1 VRRHFRIDYEK
12 FDSYLINMT
21 DQSVSLINDQ
31 IGKMNMSESKN
42 SVHNKE
48 ITLARWSTRF
58 WAWLVDF
65 IIVTVAIEIIFAIV
79 YAPLAS
85 FNQGVQ
91 DNPGLGALRFAVQ
104 SLLFFAY
111 WTYFESTT
119 GQSIGKKLLKIKTTD
134 LAGNAPDIR
143 NIAIQSFG
151 KAFLLPIDVFFGWIF
166 TNEKR
171 QRLFNRASDTIVIR
185 VVNEVPRS
193 ENVGY
198 RKEE

>member
-1 VRRHFRIDYEK
+1 
-12 FDSYLINMT
+12 
-21 DQSVSLINDQ
+21 
-31 IGKMNMSESKN
+31 MNESKN

-58 WAWLVDF
+58 WAWLIDF
-65 IIVTVAIEIIFAIV
+65 IIISIAIEIIFAIA
-79 YAPLAS
+79 YAPLAL
-85 FNQGVQ
+85 NQGVQ
-91 DNPGLGALRFAVQ
+91 GNPSLGAVRFAVQ

-134 LAGNAPDIR
+134 LAGNVPDIR

-166 TNEKR
+166 TNDKR
-171 QRLFNRASDTIVIR
+171 QRLFNRASDTIVVR
-185 VVNEVPRS
+185 VAVNQVLGP

>member
-1 VRRHFRIDYEK
+1 
-12 FDSYLINMT
+12 
-21 DQSVSLINDQ
+21 
-31 IGKMNMSESKN
+31 MSEPNN

-65 IIVTVAIEIIFAIV
+65 IIVAIIIEIIFAIA
-79 YAPLAS
+79 YAPLAL
-85 FNQGVQ
+85 NQGVQ
-91 DNPGLGALRFAVQ
+91 GNPGLGAIRFAVE

-119 GQSIGKKLLKIKTTD
+119 GQSIGKKILKIKTTD
-134 LAGNAPDIR
+134 LAGKAPDIR

-151 KAFLLPIDVFFGWIF
+151 KAFLLPIDVLLGWIF
-166 TNEKR
+166 TNDKR
-171 QRLFNRASDTIVIR
+171 QRLFSRASDTIVIR
-185 VVNEVPRS
+185 VVNQVPGS
-193 ENVGY
+193 ENVDY

>member
-1 VRRHFRIDYEK
+1 
-12 FDSYLINMT
+12 
-21 DQSVSLINDQ
+21 
-31 IGKMNMSESKN
+31 MSEPKN
-42 SVHNKE
+42 SVSNKE

-58 WAWLVDF
+58 WAWLIDF
-65 IIVTVAIEIIFAIV
+65 IIVTIAIEVIFAIAYV
-79 YAPLAS
+79 PLAL
-85 FNQGVQ
+85 NQGVQ
-91 DNPGLGALRFAVQ
+91 GNPGLGAVRFAVQ

-134 LAGNAPDIR
+134 LAGNVPDIR

-166 TNEKR
+166 TNDKR
-171 QRLFNRASDTIVIR
+171 QRLFNRASDTIVVR
-185 VVNEVPRS
+185 VVVNQVLGP

>member
-1 VRRHFRIDYEK
+1 
-12 FDSYLINMT
+12 MT
-21 DQSVSLINDQ
+21 LEPKGDPNEQPSRGPD
-31 IGKMNMSESKN
+31 
-42 SVHNKE
+42 

-65 IIVTVAIEIIFAIV
+65 IIVTVAIEIIFAIA
-79 YAPLAS
+79 YAPLA

-91 DNPGLGALRFAVQ
+91 GNPGLGAVRFAVQ

-111 WTYFESTT
+111 WIYFESTT

-134 LAGNAPDIR
+134 LAGNTPDIR

-185 VVNEVPRS
+185 VVMNQLSGS
-193 ENVGY
+193 ENVSY

>member
-1 VRRHFRIDYEK
+1 MGEP
-12 FDSYLINMT
+12 
-21 DQSVSLINDQ
+21 
-31 IGKMNMSESKN
+31 EN

-58 WAWLVDF
+58 WAWLIDF
-65 IIVTVAIEIIFAIV
+65 IIVTIAIEIIFAIA
-79 YAPLAS
+79 YAPLA

-91 DNPGLGALRFAVQ
+91 GNTGLGAVRFAVQ
-104 SLLFFAY
+104 SVLFLAY
-111 WTYFESTT
+111 WTYFESSNR

-134 LAGNAPDIR
+134 LAGNVPDIR
-143 NIAIQSFG
+143 NVAIQSFG

-166 TNEKR
+166 TNDKR

-185 VVNEVPRS
+185 ITNPVPGS

>member
-1 VRRHFRIDYEK
+1 MS
-12 FDSYLINMT
+12 DST
-21 DQSVSLINDQ
+21 
-31 IGKMNMSESKN
+31 N
-42 SVHNKE
+42 SVHDKE

-58 WAWLVDF
+58 LAWLVDF
-65 IIVTVAIEIIFAIV
+65 IIVTVAIEVIFAIA
-79 YAPLAS
+79 YAPLA
-85 FNQGVQ
+85 FNQGMQ
-91 DNPGLGALRFAVQ
+91 GNPGLGAVRFAVE

-134 LAGNAPDIR
+134 LVGNVPNIR
-143 NIAIQSFG
+143 DVAIQSFG

-171 QRLFNRASDTIVIR
+171 QRLFNKASNTVVIR
-185 VVNEVPRS
+185 VVNQRPGS
-193 ENVGY
+193 ENVGF